1 MNDKKGVAVCRV
13 NEPIVMEQDGQSDE
27 RMRTTQVVT
36 RVEVIGTWNGYLIVS
51 QVPSEWCYAR
61 DYNSRVEV

>member
-36 RVEVIGTWNGYLIVS
+36 RVDL
-51 QVPSEWCYAR
+51 
-61 DYNSRVEV
+61 